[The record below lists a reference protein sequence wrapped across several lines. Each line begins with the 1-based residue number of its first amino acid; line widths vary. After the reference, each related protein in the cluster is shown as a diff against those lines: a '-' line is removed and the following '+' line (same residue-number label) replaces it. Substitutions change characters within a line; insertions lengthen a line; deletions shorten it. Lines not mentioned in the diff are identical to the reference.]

1 MNRGEEGKRNDDD
14 VDDNDDNDEEEI
26 MIFFRYRYIILAIFF
41 PAQYSW
47 RERESAPLR
56 KVKKWIIFFLSGE
69 RGSSV
74 FVVFAEFRVD
84 DSRLELCMKKGPRKR
99 VWVVGTAA
107 NDCRKGRGLW
117 ARPQGVVEKKGRQKG
132 GQKERRQ

>member
-1 MNRGEEGKRNDDD
+1 ME
-14 VDDNDDNDEEEI
+14 
-26 MIFFRYRYIILAIFF
+26 
-41 PAQYSW
+41 

-117 ARPQGVVEKKGRQKG
+117 ARPQTIVEKDEGCGHGRKGSLKKKG
-132 GQKERRQ
+132 GKKVVKKNGGSRHGGNGSMKKTGAVGTAAKGCQKAWGLWA